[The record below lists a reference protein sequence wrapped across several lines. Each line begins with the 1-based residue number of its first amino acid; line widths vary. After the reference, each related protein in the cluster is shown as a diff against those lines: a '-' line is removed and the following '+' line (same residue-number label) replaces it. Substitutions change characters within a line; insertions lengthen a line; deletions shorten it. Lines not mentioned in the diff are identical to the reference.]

1 MLKHRPEKKM
11 QAKATKSIT
20 QNSKIYK
27 LQNRD
32 FKPKRLPQ
40 CDINILYTELKHEI
54 AVAVTPIN
62 EQIGI
67 SQVHKVQLTDTKLT
81 FTIQSIRTQYNQI
94 KTETN
99 IRAYYNSDTKSK
111 H

>member
-1 MLKHRPEKKM
+1 M

-20 QNSKIYK
+20 ENSKIYK

-32 FKPKRLPQ
+32 FKPKSLPQ

-54 AVAVTPIN
+54 AVAATPIN

-67 SQVHKVQLTDTKLT
+67 SQVHKVAVNRYKIDIHNSVNAH
-81 FTIQSIRTQYNQI
+81 TI
-94 KTETN
+94 
-99 IRAYYNSDTKSK
+99 
-111 H
+111 